1 MERKV
6 RIIKMLQP
14 YQYLV
19 GKIADYVCP
28 SISNEHFHFIKI
40 LGNIL
45 CVNETQIEYLDNGGT
60 LEMNKKMVKILKKTF
75 VPDERMYYGMTGY
88 VFTHEL
94 MNSHY
99 GRIDVYLDRK
109 SSTIVKSYNEKNHEE
124 WEDARPMISLE
135 NLTIISNNSLKNE

>member
-1 MERKV
+1 MKRKV

-28 SISNEHFHFIKI
+28 SISDGHFHFIKV
-40 LGNIL
+40 LGNTL

-60 LEMNKKMVKILKKTF
+60 LEMNKKMVKILKRTF
-75 VPDERMYYGMTGY
+75 VPDERIYYGMTGY
-88 VFTHEL
+88 VLALDLF
-94 MNSHY
+94 NNY
-99 GRIDVYLDRK
+99 GRVGVYLDRK
-109 SSTIVKSYNEKNHEE
+109 SSTIVKSHNEKTHEE

-135 NLTIISNNSLKNE
+135 NLTIISSNSLKNE